1 MAPQGVHGQKPWTE
15 AGSQESLTIQK
26 AHDALLAADAVLDK
40 QAEDVRILDVR
51 IVSGVTD
58 YFVIATAR
66 SRPQV
71 LAIVEHLE
79 QAFRRAGKRVHHIE
93 GLGAPGASRSRQ
105 PGEGFLWV
113 LIDCGS
119 VVVHLFHPASR
130 DFYQLERL
138 WADAPRIDP
147 TV

>member
-1 MAPQGVHGQKPWTE
+1 M
-15 AGSQESLTIQK
+15 
-26 AHDALLAADAVLDK
+26 
-40 QAEDVRILDVR
+40 DVRTL
-51 IVSGVTD
+51 SGVTD

-66 SRPQV
+66 SQPQV
-71 LAIVEHLE
+71 SAITEHIE
-79 QAFRRAGKRVHHIE
+79 HAFRKAGKRVKHIE
-93 GLGAPGASRSRQ
+93 GLGKAPAASRTRQ